1 MEAYPLEALL
11 SLRRF
16 REESAG
22 RRVAAAQTDC
32 RLAEEA
38 VKKEEEALE
47 RWRVWYAEEVS
58 RRYEGLIGRKTT
70 IEGLEGFH
78 RNLASL
84 ASEELERE
92 MSLDDARKRSDVAK
106 KALDES
112 KKAALQARK
121 SCAKMEK
128 HRSLWMEEAKKLEE
142 QAQDRALEEFK
153 PVNRFGAEAPD
164 GA

>member
-1 MEAYPLEALL
+1 MEAYPLESLL

-16 REESAG
+16 REESTG
-22 RRVAAAQTDC
+22 RRVAAAQSEC
-32 RLAEEA
+32 RVAEEA

-47 RWRVWYAEEVS
+47 RWRVWNAKEVS
-58 RRYEGLIGRKTT
+58 RRYEGLIGQKTT
-70 IEGLEGFH
+70 IGGLENFH
-78 RNLASL
+78 RSLASL

-92 MSLDDARKRSDVAK
+92 MSLDDARKRSDA
-106 KALDES
+106 ARRTLEES

>member
-1 MEAYPLEALL
+1 MK
-11 SLRRF
+11 R
-16 REESAG
+16 
-22 RRVAAAQTDC
+22 
-32 RLAEEA
+32 
-38 VKKEEEALE
+38 EEEALE

-58 RRYEGLIGRKTT
+58 RRYEGLIGQKTT
-70 IEGLEGFH
+70 IGGLENFH
-78 RNLASL
+78 RSLASL

-92 MSLDDARKRSDVAK
+92 MSLDEARKQVETSRRK
-106 KALDES
+106 LEET

>member
-84 ASEELERE
+84 ASEELERV
-92 MSLDDARKRSDVAK
+92 MSLDDTRKRSDAAK
-106 KALDES
+106 
-112 KKAALQARK
+112 
-121 SCAKMEK
+121 
-128 HRSLWMEEAKKLEE
+128 
-142 QAQDRALEEFK
+142 
-153 PVNRFGAEAPD
+153 
-164 GA
+164 

>member
-1 MEAYPLEALL
+1 MK
-11 SLRRF
+11 R
-16 REESAG
+16 
-22 RRVAAAQTDC
+22 
-32 RLAEEA
+32 
-38 VKKEEEALE
+38 EEEALE

-58 RRYEGLIGRKTT
+58 RRYDGLIGQKTT

-78 RNLASL
+78 KNLALL

-92 MSLDDARKRSDVAK
+92 MSLDEARKQVEASRRT
-106 KALDES
+106 LEET

>member
-1 MEAYPLEALL
+1 MEAYPLESLL

-16 REESAG
+16 REDSAG
-22 RRVAAAQTDC
+22 RRVAAAQNDC

-38 VKKEEEALE
+38 VKSKEEALE
-47 RWRVWYAEEVS
+47 RWRVWYVQEVS
-58 RRYEGLIGRKTT
+58 RRYEGLIGHKTT
-70 IEGLEGFH
+70 IAGLEVFQK
-78 RNLASL
+78 NLASL

-92 MSLDDARKRSDVAK
+92 MSLEEARKRVEASRRT
-106 KALDES
+106 LEET

-153 PVNRFGAEAPD
+153 PVNRFGAQAPD
-164 GA
+164 GE

>member
-1 MEAYPLEALL
+1 MEAYPLESLL

-16 REESAG
+16 REESTG
-22 RRVAAAQTDC
+22 RRVAAAQSEC
-32 RLAEEA
+32 RVAEEA

-58 RRYEGLIGRKTT
+58 RRYEGLIGQKTT
-70 IEGLEGFH
+70 IGGLENFH
-78 RNLASL
+78 RSLASL

-92 MSLDDARKRSDVAK
+92 MSLDDARKRSDA
-106 KALDES
+106 ARRTLEES
-112 KKAALQARK
+112 KKAALPARK

>member
-1 MEAYPLEALL
+1 MEAYPLESLL

-22 RRVAAAQTDC
+22 RRVAAAQNDC
-32 RLAEEA
+32 RVAEEA
-38 VKKEEEALE
+38 VKREEEALE

-58 RRYEGLIGRKTT
+58 RRYDGLIGQKTT
-70 IEGLEGFH
+70 IEGLEGFLK
-78 RNLASL
+78 NLALL

-92 MSLDDARKRSDVAK
+92 MSLDEARKQVETSRRT
-106 KALDES
+106 LEET

>member
-1 MEAYPLEALL
+1 MEAYPLESLL

-22 RRVAAAQTDC
+22 RRVAAAQNDC
-32 RLAEEA
+32 RVAEEA
-38 VKKEEEALE
+38 VKREEEALE

-58 RRYEGLIGRKTT
+58 RRYDGLIGQKTT

-78 RNLASL
+78 KNLAL
-84 ASEELERE
+84 
-92 MSLDDARKRSDVAK
+92 LDEARKQVETSRRT
-106 KALDES
+106 LEET

>member
-1 MEAYPLEALL
+1 MK
-11 SLRRF
+11 R
-16 REESAG
+16 
-22 RRVAAAQTDC
+22 
-32 RLAEEA
+32 
-38 VKKEEEALE
+38 EEEALE

-58 RRYEGLIGRKTT
+58 RRYDGLIGQKTT

-78 RNLASL
+78 KNLALL

-92 MSLDDARKRSDVAK
+92 MSLDEARKQVETSRRT
-106 KALDES
+106 LEET

>member
-1 MEAYPLEALL
+1 MEAYPLESLL

-22 RRVAAAQTDC
+22 RRVAAAQNDC
-32 RLAEEA
+32 RVAEEA
-38 VKKEEEALE
+38 VKREEEALE

-58 RRYEGLIGRKTT
+58 RRYDGLIGQKTT

-78 RNLASL
+78 KNLALL

-92 MSLDDARKRSDVAK
+92 MSLDEARKRSDAARR
-106 KALDES
+106 ALEES
-112 KKAALQARK
+112 KAAALQARK